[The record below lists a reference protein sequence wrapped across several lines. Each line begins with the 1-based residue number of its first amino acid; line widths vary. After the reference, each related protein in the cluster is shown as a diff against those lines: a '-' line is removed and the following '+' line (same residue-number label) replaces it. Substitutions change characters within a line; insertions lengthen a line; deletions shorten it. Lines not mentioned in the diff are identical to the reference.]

1 MKSQQIKFMA
11 LGGGQR
17 VGASCYYMGLGNN
30 HILLDCGIGYAS
42 GIKQNPVLNALL
54 GVPGIYSLSQL
65 SEIYI
70 SHAHLDHSGYLPEVL
85 HQLPNTKIYMTEL
98 TRRLLRYQYSEENYQ
113 RLMHLNPYVV
123 QYILEALENR
133 CCSINYAQKIP
144 FKEYEVEFLSA
155 GHIPGAMMTLFRYGG
170 KNILYTGDY
179 AVEESLLTGGCD
191 WPRDNIDLMVICGL
205 HAKHPLGG
213 GGNIQNAIQAIKGE
227 IQKSLWRGDHTTG
240 DRGRQK
246 KCKAQWI

>member
-70 SHAHLDHSGYLPEVL
+70 SHAHLDHSGYLPEML

-113 RLMHLNPYVV
+113 RLMHLNPYLVLDIY
-123 QYILEALENR
+123 QE
-133 CCSINYAQKIP
+133 Q
-144 FKEYEVEFLSA
+144 
-155 GHIPGAMMTLFRYGG
+155 
-170 KNILYTGDY
+170 
-179 AVEESLLTGGCD
+179 
-191 WPRDNIDLMVICGL
+191 
-205 HAKHPLGG
+205 
-213 GGNIQNAIQAIKGE
+213 
-227 IQKSLWRGDHTTG
+227 
-240 DRGRQK
+240 
-246 KCKAQWI
+246 

>member
-70 SHAHLDHSGYLPEVL
+70 SHAHLDHSGYLPDKLKNRVYYHPSDNGKE
-85 HQLPNTKIYMTEL
+85 KEIK
-98 TRRLLRYQYSEENYQ
+98 NY
-113 RLMHLNPYVV
+113 LKECWP
-123 QYILEALENR
+123 
-133 CCSINYAQKIP
+133 QK
-144 FKEYEVEFLSA
+144 E
-155 GHIPGAMMTLFRYGG
+155 R
-170 KNILYTGDY
+170 
-179 AVEESLLTGGCD
+179 
-191 WPRDNIDLMVICGL
+191 
-205 HAKHPLGG
+205 
-213 GGNIQNAIQAIKGE
+213 
-227 IQKSLWRGDHTTG
+227 
-240 DRGRQK
+240 
-246 KCKAQWI
+246 